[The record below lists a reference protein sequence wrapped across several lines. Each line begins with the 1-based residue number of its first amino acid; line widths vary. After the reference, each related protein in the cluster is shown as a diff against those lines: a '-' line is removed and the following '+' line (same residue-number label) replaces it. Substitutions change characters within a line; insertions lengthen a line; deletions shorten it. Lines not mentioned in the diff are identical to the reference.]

1 MTVDYDIIPEAV
13 VRLCR
18 RLEEAG
24 FEAHLVGGGVRDL
37 LLGRPVNDW
46 DVATSSQPKEVQRL
60 FPRTIP
66 TGIKHG
72 TVTVLMDGG
81 DLPVEVTTYRGEG
94 AYSDGRRPDSVA
106 FVTSLEEDLKRRDF
120 TINAMALDPV
130 RRRVVDPL
138 GGDADIE
145 ARMIRAVGD
154 AAARFS
160 EDGLRVMRAVRFA
173 AILEFP
179 VEQDTLAAIPGCLER
194 LRMVSAERI
203 RDELLKML
211 AARKPSVGLTL
222 MNDSGLLEVVLPELT
237 ATAGLRD
244 AAHGGHDLYEHAV
257 RACDATDGDAVLR
270 LASLLGQVGKAV
282 VATSDASPAFDG
294 HERATE
300 QACEE
305 IARRLKLSNN
315 ERRRICH
322 LVAQPA
328 LPRGG
333 WSGPGLRRLVRA
345 VGTDAMDDLLAC
357 RAGYLAPLPDNGER
371 LAELASLRHDLEQV
385 LAEGPALGTSDLV
398 VNGRDL
404 MRHLSLA
411 PGPSLGIIMRA
422 LLERVLDDPALNV
435 RESLLSLAETLA
447 AELDR

>member
-1 MTVDYDIIPEAV
+1 MTVDYDIIPAAV

-18 RLEEAG
+18 RMEEAG

-37 LLGRPVNDW
+37 LLGRKVSDW
-46 DVATSSQPKEVQRL
+46 DVATSARPEQVQRL
-60 FPRTIP
+60 FVRTIP

-72 TVTVLMDGG
+72 TVTVLMEGG
-81 DLPVEVTTYRGEG
+81 ELPVEVTTYRGEG

-145 ARMIRAVGD
+145 ARVIRAVGE

-173 AILEFP
+173 AVLEFP
-179 VEQDTLAAIPGCLER
+179 VEQSTLAAIPGSLER

-211 AARKPSVGLTL
+211 AARMPSMGLEL
-222 MNDSGLLEVVLPELT
+222 MNGSGLLETVLPELT
-237 ATAGLRD
+237 ATAGLYD
-244 AAHGGHDLYEHAV
+244 PAHGGHDLYEHAV
-257 RACDATDGDAVLR
+257 RACDATSGDAVLR
-270 LASLLGQVGKAV
+270 LAALLGQVGKAA
-282 VATSDASPAFDG
+282 VATGDQPSRFTG
-294 HERATE
+294 HERAAEALCE
-300 QACEE
+300 Q
-305 IARRLKLSNN
+305 IARRMKLSNN
-315 ERRRICH
+315 QRRRICH
-322 LVAQPA
+322 LVVQPA
-328 LPRGG
+328 LPRDG
-333 WSGPGLRRLVRA
+333 WDGRGLRRLVQG
-345 VGTDAMDDLLAC
+345 VGIESLDDLLAL
-357 RAGYLAPLPDNGER
+357 RTGDLAPLPDAEAR
-371 LAELASLRHDLEQV
+371 LEELTSLRGDLEQV
-385 LAEGPALGTSDLV
+385 LAQKPALSTSELA

-404 MRHLSLA
+404 MGHLSLA

-422 LLERVLDDPALNV
+422 LLERVLDDPALNE
-435 RESLLSLAETLA
+435 RQTLLDLAESLG
-447 AELDR
+447 AELDQ